1 MTTKAPSKPTKKRSA
16 RASATK
22 SPAGASAL
30 DSVLAWL
37 KRSGSQATRDGMAR
51 YAIPSD
57 KAFGI
62 SVGALRQHAKRI
74 GPDHGLAAALWKSG
88 WYEARM
94 LASFVDDPAEV
105 TPQQMDTWCG
115 DFDNWAICDTA
126 CFALFDR
133 TPHAWPKVEKWAK
146 SRDEFVKRAA
156 FALLASLTVHDKRAG
171 DAPFVKGLVL
181 VERAATDER
190 NFVKKAV
197 NWALRSVGKRN
208 AALNVAAVDV
218 AKRLGESTNPA
229 ARWVGKDA
237 LRELASPAVQER
249 LAGRKAKAR

>member
-1 MTTKAPSKPTKKRSA
+1 
-16 RASATK
+16 
-22 SPAGASAL
+22 
-30 DSVLAWL
+30 
-37 KRSGSQATRDGMAR
+37 MAR

-62 SVGALRQHAKRI
+62 SVGALRQYAKRI
-74 GPDHGLAAALWKSG
+74 GPDHELAAALWKSG
-88 WYEARM
+88 SYEARM

-105 TPQQMDTWCG
+105 TPQQMDRWCD

-156 FALLASLTVHDKRAG
+156 FALLASLTVHDKRSG
-171 DAPFVKGLVL
+171 DAPFAKGLAL
-181 VERAATDER
+181 IERAATDER

-208 AALNVAAVDV
+208 AALNVAAVEV
-218 AKRLGESTNPA
+218 AKRLGASANPT
-229 ARWVGKDA
+229 ARWIGKDA
-237 LRELASPAVQER
+237 LRELASPAVQKR
-249 LAGRKAKAR
+249 LAKRKPKAR